1 MKHASDTV
9 YTINR
14 RDCLYWYNAFCPDPA
29 CTAQTLSPWA
39 SKHPSEWRIK
49 DGIILQLGK
58 LALTSNICA
67 KAPSEGSSTARDR
80 MQVKITAMNVYLC
93 KKKFFLTSSPR
104 YLDIL
109 HKTTLKSPVI
119 LFVPRAEGRYT
130 WHTVAKAFRACD

>member
-14 RDCLYWYNAFCPDPA
+14 RYCLYLYNAFCPEAA

-49 DGIILQLGK
+49 DGIILQMGK

-67 KAPSEGSSTARDR
+67 KAPSEGSRTARNR
-80 MQVKITAMNVYLC
+80 MQVKITTMNVYLFL
-93 KKKFFLTSSPR
+93 KKKLHLNIFSTGSR
-104 YLDIL
+104 YIAQNNFKESNYSVYPKNSGQGHLA
-109 HKTTLKSPVI
+109 HS
-119 LFVPRAEGRYT
+119 
-130 WHTVAKAFRACD
+130 C